1 MGGIQKLLKQEL
13 AEKIVNEVRKLIDE
27 DVIVA
32 GTDGIIIASTDKIR
46 LNSFHEGAFL
56 VSNNKQRLIITKE
69 DEIKLIGVKAGVN
82 FPIMF
87 QTDVIGPWLSPSNET
102 RYRKRRLKSQ
112 NESRPS
118 RRPLTGS
125 SWRKRVNTLNHWGT
139 VPQ

>member
-1 MGGIQKLLKQEL
+1 MLKQEL

-87 QTDVIGPWLSPSNET
+87 QNDVIGPWLSPSNET

-112 NESRPS
+112 NESRPY
-118 RRPLTGS
+118 RRPITRS
-125 SWRKRVNTLNHWGT
+125 C
-139 VPQ
+139 